1 MKSINCWL
9 TVLKQIVKPAL
20 VYLIFSILLL
30 STASAQDFRRASKI
44 GFVLPLSG
52 EWASLGKGIQNAA
65 VLAAEDLPQ
74 EMRPQLIFEDNHG
87 DLSASVRSASE
98 LIDIEKVN
106 AIVSIISG
114 VAQVI
119 KPLADR
125 KNVIS
130 IGICSDT
137 SIADGKFAFINYL
150 TAEQGAESYLDYLM
164 KSHTAPTSLS
174 ILQMND
180 SGFTRITNQLRVK
193 ALERG
198 VKIERVESYDK
209 GLSDFRPILL
219 KLSRVKPATIALL
232 GLSPE
237 LELVA
242 RQAKELN
249 LSLNFSSIES
259 FGLISD
265 ASLFEG
271 SWFVD
276 SAYPVDEFV
285 ERYEKRF
292 NAKISAGVGHAY
304 ETVKL
309 IARSFNNSNPLRS
322 FQDTKNSD
330 GVLGKLSV
338 GKEGIISTL
347 PTIKIIRD
355 SRPVRVVP

>member
-1 MKSINCWL
+1 MKSTNCWL
-9 TVLKQIVKPAL
+9 KVLKQVIKPSL

-30 STASAQDFRRASKI
+30 SVASAQDSRLAPKI

-52 EWASLGKGIQNAA
+52 EWASLGKGIQNGAI
-65 VLAAEDLPQ
+65 LAAEDLSL

-87 DLSASVRSASE
+87 DLSASARSASE

-137 SIADGKFAFINYL
+137 SVADGRFAFINYL
-150 TAEQGAESYLDYLM
+150 TAEQGVESYLDYLM
-164 KSHTAPTSLS
+164 KTVATPISLS

-180 SGFTRITNQLRVK
+180 PGFARITSQLKKR

-198 VKIERVESYDK
+198 FKIERLESYDK
-209 GLSDFRPILL
+209 GTTDFRSILL
-219 KLSRVKPATIALL
+219 KLSRVKPTTIALL

-237 LELVA
+237 IELIA
-242 RQAKELN
+242 RQARELN
-249 LSLNFSSIES
+249 LPLNFSSIES
-259 FGLISD
+259 FGLIAD
-265 ASLFEG
+265 ASMFEG

-276 SAYPVDEFV
+276 SAYPTDEFV
-285 ERYEKRF
+285 NRYEGRF
-292 NAKISAGVGHAY
+292 RTKISAGVGHAY

-309 IARSFNNSNPLRS
+309 LARSFNTSEPHKS
-322 FQDTKNSD
+322 FRDILNSD
-330 GVLGKLSV
+330 GVLGKLTV
-338 GKEGIISTL
+338 GKDGIISTK